1 MPVMQQ
7 AGYFESD
14 ESPIGGTQLRA
25 DITPFDAVLNQV
37 RLSRLTENSP
47 PMPLNPAAVSA
58 AYSVTLFAPGAGGV
72 AHIEHATIPRTGSN
86 QGNGRD
92 PRPDEWTDSIL
103 APPAAATHWRLVI
116 DTKSSN
122 PSPNDEW
129 TVSLR
134 NNTWPAL
141 VGLWAVH
148 GGRLIARGTY
158 YGDLIGDEETLTY
171 FVDPGSVYRIQSGG
185 IIDWTA
191 DAAVRDRIFIT
202 FAAFDEAANSLNLGV
217 YTIKEIVDADNVIV
231 YERFVAGGPGDF
243 NILVVQKAN
252 A

>member
-1 MPVMQQ
+1 MQQ

-14 ESPIGGTQLRA
+14 PPFEASSLRA
-25 DITPFDAVLNQV
+25 DITPFDTELNSI

-58 AYSVTLFAPGAGGV
+58 AYTVVLAAPGAGGV
-72 AHIEHATIPRTGSN
+72 GHIEHATISRSGGN

-92 PRPDEWTDSIL
+92 PRPDEWTDSLL
-103 APPAAATHWRLVI
+103 APPATATHWRFVL
-116 DTKSSN
+116 DTPSGN
-122 PSPNDEW
+122 PSPLDEW
-129 TVSLR
+129 SVSLR

-171 FVDPGSVYRIQSGG
+171 LVDPGSVYHIQSGG
-185 IIDWTA
+185 LIDWTA
-191 DAAVRDRIFIT
+191 DVAVRDRIFIT
-202 FAAFDEAANSLNLGV
+202 FAAFDEANSSLNLGV
-217 YTIKEIVDADNVIV
+217 YTIKEIIDANNVIV
-231 YERFVAGGPGDF
+231 YEPFEAGGPGDF
-243 NILVVQKAN
+243 NILVVQKAT